1 MLSQQQ
7 LTEAIGTKAYGPDGD
22 EIGRVEHF
30 FVDDRT
36 GAPTWVAVT
45 TGLFGTRHSIVPAL
59 DADFAGGALR
69 VPVGKEAVRSAPSP
83 GDTQHLDPDEEA
95 RLRAHYGLDVGGRAA
110 GGRADGDLAAAPPVQ
125 QQPVQQAPVQQAPV
139 QEAPLQQPAAPAAPA
154 AGTGDGSMVRSEERL
169 RVGTETTAATRVR
182 VVKYVVTEEVQVTVP
197 LRREEIRV
205 EEVPLDA
212 PDVADETLAGTGRH
226 AAGAADRAP
235 DGTAGGGVPEEIVL
249 HREEPVVSVRVVPT
263 ERVRLR
269 TEVVQGQEQVSAQ
282 VQRERITVD
291 EHPVAGAAGPG
302 TDRQDTDRQDTTQA
316 LPRRDA
322 QLRDA

>member
-1 MLSQQQ
+1 MLSQRE
-7 LTEAIGTKAYGPDGD
+7 LTEAIGTHAYGPDGD

-59 DADFAGGALR
+59 DAAFAGGVLQ
-69 VPVGKEAVRSAPSP
+69 VTVGKDAVRTAPSP

-95 RLRAHYGLDVGGRAA
+95 RLRAHYGLGEPGLEQTAAAERTQQIETTAAQPPAAAQVPHAA
-110 GGRADGDLAAAPPVQ
+110 GDTP
-125 QQPVQQAPVQQAPV
+125 
-139 QEAPLQQPAAPAAPA
+139 
-154 AGTGDGSMVRSEERL
+154 GDGSMVRSEERL

-197 LRREEIRV
+197 LRREEIRI

-212 PDVADETLAGTGRH
+212 PDVEDETLAGTGRH
-226 AAGAADRAP
+226 AAAAGTGPVGGELP
-235 DGTAGGGVPEEIVL
+235 DEIVL

-282 VQRERITVD
+282 VRRERIAVD
-291 EHPVAGAAGPG
+291 EHPAGGRLDHG
-302 TDRQDTDRQDTTQA
+302 TDRETA
-316 LPRRDA
+316 EGLPRREA
-322 QLRDA
+322 